1 MDGLPQ
7 TILRKHTAAVH
18 SSSPLSLVQ
27 QKAINALL
35 RHAMRDKNILDD
47 VYHEVPI
54 RLLMEDL
61 GYKDSTRSYSE
72 DLRKSLFELSE
83 INVRWNILKKD
94 KRGKVSGQSPYLAS
108 IVLDNGVIRY
118 TFSKEIRDSF
128 FKPHLYARLDLNYQ
142 KQFKLKSSLPIW
154 ELLWEELSTKKKD
167 EICTDWI
174 DYENIINLLGIE
186 GDFYINNFAL
196 FKNKVLK
203 PCLTEI
209 NEKSDVTVSL
219 EEKRG
224 ERNRIKSLRFQVSTK
239 NKVSFESSVED
250 VFFAPFCE
258 KISIKCEEEPTF
270 TLKKIGIPDQMIA
283 EIKKTHTEEQI
294 QNAIEFFLVEFD
306 PAKIKNPIAFINK
319 TLKEGWVLPKIMNQ
333 RLEQR
338 ADDNQSEQNEDL
350 AAYINNLTEAES
362 FKQTR
367 LELLKRL
374 GKAQYTS
381 WIHPL
386 QFMLDEQR
394 ILIIATTP
402 FKRDWIENKYRQD
415 IVYAAKKCFEHPN
428 ISVEFSTIED
438 LKLEVVRGYC
448 Q

>member
-54 RLLMEDL
+54 RLIMEDL
-61 GYKDSTRSYSE
+61 GYKESTRSYSE

-186 GDFYINNFAL
+186 GAFYINNFAL

-239 NKVSFESSVED
+239 NKVSFETSVED
-250 VFFAPFCE
+250 FFFTPFCE
-258 KISIKCEEEPTF
+258 KTPIEGASIEEEPTF
-270 TLKKIGIPDQMIA
+270 NLKKIGIPDQMIS

-294 QNAIEFFLVEFD
+294 QNAVEFFLAEFD
-306 PAKIKNPIAFINK
+306 PVKIKNPIAFFNK

-333 RLEQR
+333 RLEQIIE
-338 ADDNQSEQNEDL
+338 DNQPEQRNSLEAAIKTLNES
-350 AAYINNLTEAES
+350 ES
-362 FKQTR
+362 FKSIR
-367 LELLKRL
+367 LNLLKSL
-374 GKAQYTS
+374 GEALYTS

-386 QFMLDEQR
+386 QFRLDEQR

-402 FKRDWIENKYRQD
+402 FVRDWVENKYRQD
-415 IVYAAKKCFEHPN
+415 IIAAVKKCFEHQN
-428 ISVEFSTIED
+428 IIVEFSTI
-438 LKLEVVRGYC
+438 
-448 Q
+448 

>member
-35 RHAMRDKNILDD
+35 RHAMRDRNILDD

-61 GYKDSTRSYSE
+61 GYKESTRSYSE

-174 DYENIINLLGIE
+174 DYENIINLLGIA

-196 FKNKVLK
+196 FKNKVLN

-224 ERNRIKSLRFQVSTK
+224 ERNRIKSLRFRVSTK
-239 NKVSFESSVED
+239 NKVSFETSVED
-250 VFFAPFCE
+250 VFFAPYCE
-258 KISIKCEEEPTF
+258 KRPKEGASIDEDPKF
-270 TLKKIGIPDQMIA
+270 NLKKIGIPDQMIS

-294 QNAIEFFLVEFD
+294 QNAIEFFLAEFD
-306 PAKIKNPIAFINK
+306 PVKIKNPIAFFNK

-333 RLEQR
+333 RLEQI
-338 ADDNQSEQNEDL
+338 AEDNQSEQNEDL
-350 AAYINNLTEAES
+350 AADINNRAEADS
-362 FKQTR
+362 FKRIR
-367 LELLKRL
+367 LELLKSL

-386 QFMLDEQR
+386 QFKLDKER
-394 ILIIATTP
+394 ILIIANTP
-402 FKRDWIENKYRQD
+402 FIRDWIENKYRQD
-415 IVYAAKKCFEHPN
+415 IVAAAKKCIEHKN
-428 ISVEFSTIED
+428 IIVEFSTIED
-438 LKLEVVRGYC
+438 LKLEVV
-448 Q
+448 

>member
-27 QKAINALL
+27 KKAINALL
-35 RHAMRDKNILDD
+35 RYAMRDKNILDD

-54 RLLMEDL
+54 RQLMEDL
-61 GYKDSTRSYSE
+61 GYKDSTRSYNE
-72 DLRKSLFELSE
+72 DLKKNIFELSE

-128 FKPHLYARLDLNYQ
+128 FNPHLYARLDLSYQ

-167 EICTDWI
+167 EICTEWI
-174 DYENIINLLGIE
+174 SYENIIKLLGIDGE
-186 GDFYINNFAL
+186 YYINNFAL

-203 PCLTEI
+203 PCLSEI

-239 NKVSFESSVED
+239 NKVSFEPSVED
-250 VFFAPFCE
+250 VFFVPLTEKTQVECE
-258 KISIKCEEEPTF
+258 NTNVESAI
-270 TLKKIGIPDQMIA
+270 TLKQIGIPDEMIA
-283 EIKKTHTEEQI
+283 EIRKKHTEEQI
-294 QNAIEFFLVEFD
+294 QNAIEFFLAEFD
-306 PAKIKNPIAFINK
+306 PVKIKNPIAFFNK
-319 TLKEGWVLPKIMNQ
+319 TLKDGWVSPQIMNQ
-333 RLEQR
+333 R
-338 ADDNQSEQNEDL
+338 
-350 AAYINNLTEAES
+350 INNLDIELNDMEEFRFEETIQQLNES
-362 FKQTR
+362 ESIKSLR
-367 LELLKRL
+367 LELFKSM
-374 GKAQYTS
+374 GEAVYKN

-386 QFMLDEQR
+386 KFQKDDNVLMVF
-394 ILIIATTP
+394 ATTA
-402 FKRDWIENKYRQD
+402 FVRDWVESHYRQH
-415 IVYAAKKCFEHPN
+415 ISMSVAKSFGL
-428 ISVEFSTIED
+428 ED
-438 LKLEVVRGYC
+438 LRLEFITIKDLEKISA
-448 Q
+448 

>member
-1 MDGLPQ
+1 MNELRQ

-35 RHAMRDKNILDD
+35 RYAMRDKNILGD

-54 RLLMEDL
+54 RLLMDDL
-61 GYKDSTRSYSE
+61 GYKESTRSYSE

-174 DYENIINLLGIE
+174 DYESIINLLGIE
-186 GDFYINNFAL
+186 GDFYTSNFAL

-203 PCLTEI
+203 PCLAEI

-239 NKVSFESSVED
+239 NKVSYDSSVED

-258 KISIKCEEEPTF
+258 KTPLEIENIDEEPAY
-270 TLKKIGIPDQMIA
+270 TLKQIGIPNQAIT
-283 EIKKTHTEEQI
+283 EIKKSHTEEQI
-294 QNAIEFFLVEFD
+294 QNALEFFFSEFD
-306 PAKIKNPIAFINK
+306 PSKIKNPIAFFNK
-319 TLKEGWVLPKIMNQ
+319 TLKEGWVLPQIMNK
-333 RLEQR
+333 RI
-338 ADDNQSEQNEDL
+338 DNLDVELNDVDEFSFENIIQQLDEP
-350 AAYINNLTEAES
+350 ES
-362 FKQTR
+362 IKSLR
-367 LELLKRL
+367 LELLKSM
-374 GKAQYTS
+374 GKAVYQN
-381 WIHPL
+381 WFHPL
-386 QFMLDEQR
+386 QFSQTDSIFMVESPT
-394 ILIIATTP
+394 A
-402 FKRDWIENKYRQD
+402 FVRDWVESHYRQD
-415 IVYAAKKCFEHPN
+415 IISTATKCFRE
-428 ISVEFSTIED
+428 SKLTVEFILINEKGRV
-438 LKLEVVRGYC
+438 LA
-448 Q
+448 

>member
-61 GYKDSTRSYSE
+61 GYKESTRSYSE

-219 EEKRG
+219 DEKRG

-239 NKVSFESSVED
+239 NKVSFETSVED
-250 VFFAPFCE
+250 LFFAPFSE
-258 KISIKCEEEPTF
+258 KRPIEGASIDEEPTF
-270 TLKKIGIPDQMIA
+270 NLKKIGIPDQMIS
-283 EIKKTHTEEQI
+283 EIMQTHTEEQI
-294 QNAIEFFLVEFD
+294 QNAIEFFLAEFD
-306 PAKIKNPIAFINK
+306 PVKIKNPIAFFNK

-333 RLEQR
+333 RLAQR
-338 ADDNQSEQNEDL
+338 AEDNQSEQSEDL
-350 AAYINNLTEAES
+350 AADINNLTESES
-362 FKQTR
+362 FKQIR

-381 WIHPL
+381 WIHLL
-386 QFMLDEQR
+386 QFRLDEHR
-394 ILIIATTP
+394 ILIISATP
-402 FKRDWIENKYRQD
+402 FIRDWIENKYRQD
-415 IVYAAKKCFEHPN
+415 IVAAANKCFEHPN
-428 ISVEFSTIED
+428 MSVEFSTIED
-438 LKLEVVRGYC
+438 LKVEVV
-448 Q
+448 